1 MKFTSILLKTPRRN
15 MYTYGF
21 IIIGLGAK
29 LGQKSWKQLSSLLFR
44 YYHYRH
50 HHSNSSIKMICFRFG
65 KISVVPSDLQSYKP
79 HRFGRRKKN
88 DILSQPRDLNTIFF
102 LEFILIVYVSA
113 EWCLSNV
120 LVYGHRAKAQEFCLH
135 SPEINWPKSWHKIYN
150 EKKSQHS
157 YLLRTYNNGVIVLYS

>member
-1 MKFTSILLKTPRRN
+1 MRFFSMKFTSILLKTPRRN

-44 YYHYRH
+44 YYHYRR

-102 LEFILIVYVSA
+102 RIHTDRLCQCRVMLE
-113 EWCLSNV
+113 
-120 LVYGHRAKAQEFCLH
+120 
-135 SPEINWPKSWHKIYN
+135 
-150 EKKSQHS
+150 
-157 YLLRTYNNGVIVLYS
+157 